1 MMNVAGLAVAISD
14 RACLDVLHASAAGL
28 SGRPNVTLEM
38 EQAITVNINAMVQF
52 YSSTYASRYA
62 IKTRNSEKLY
72 SEKGTH
78 CFQHNR

>member
-52 YSSTYASRYA
+52 YSSTYAKRQD
-62 IKTRNSEKLY
+62 T
-72 SEKGTH
+72 
-78 CFQHNR
+78 Q